1 MKTLI
6 LDIETSPNV
15 VDVWGLW
22 QQNVGLNQIHEVT
35 RMLCLAAKWHGEKKT
50 MFFSEWTDGKEGMI
64 QAVWDLLDQADA
76 VVSYNGDRFDIQH
89 LNREFVQAG
98 MGPPSPFKSID
109 IVKSV
114 KRRFRFPSNKL
125 QYVSVAIGFEGK
137 LQHSGHSLWTGVIK
151 GDPKARKTMQRY
163 NVQDVVLLEKV
174 HDKLLPWLVS
184 YPNVNLYQA
193 AEGCPKCGSQKLQKR
208 GTSVTL
214 GRVYQRLFCT
224 SCGAWSRSA
233 GVLKSTT
240 INGVM

>member
-1 MKTLI
+1 MKILI
-6 LDIETSPNV
+6 LDIETSANV
-15 VDVWGLW
+15 VDVWSLW
-22 QQNVGLNQIHEVT
+22 NVNVGLNQIHEVT

-151 GDPKARKTMQRY
+151 GDAKARKTMQRY

-193 AEGCPKCGSQKLQKR
+193 EEGCPKCGSQKLQKR

-214 GRVYQRLFCT
+214 GRVYQRLHCT

-240 INGVM
+240 INGVQ